1 MDSGAT
7 VYKLI
12 GPVLVKQDMADAKQN
27 VAKRIDYIN
36 AEIKRH
42 EDTLK
47 EIATRQ
53 EGYKATINRLQQDFQ
68 KARVQAALKA

>member
-12 GPVLVKQDMADAKQN
+12 GPVLVKQDMPDAKQN

-36 AEIKRH
+36 GEIKRH

-47 EIATRQ
+47 EIAGRQ
-53 EGYKATINRLQQDFQ
+53 DGYKSAINRLQQEFQ
-68 KARVQAALKA
+68 KARVQAAMKA